1 MLDLKAIEPATVA
14 AFNALYPDARWDA
27 LVDRGKDQW
36 RGLVRA
42 AIEEYQRQTLRGYA
56 EKIEKKGVPKS
67 TDFDVTDLH
76 KNHLNCR
83 CEVIAPHEVGKEGL
97 T

>member
-27 LVDRGKDQW
+27 LGDMGKDQW

-42 AIEEYQRQTLRGYA
+42 AIEELSKGNVIGPDQQFGLWRSGFGGHAACA
-56 EKIEKKGVPKS
+56 ETVHQFAGG
-67 TDFDVTDLH
+67 
-76 KNHLNCR
+76 R
-83 CEVIAPHEVGKEGL
+83 
-97 T
+97 